1 MEYGN
6 KFKKSLFGGFNRRD
20 VLKCFEEFDSEHQK
34 DIDSLKNTS
43 ENLKKDYDA
52 LKSQLDSVK
61 LKLESK
67 EEICE
72 KQSQSIIT
80 YEEENKNLKLRIEE
94 LQRDLASQKALN
106 TKLGVTER
114 ILENHNKNLKTKL
127 EELNVESEKTRGEID
142 KIISSAKNT
151 AEEIVSRAKEKSYR
165 VVAIV
170 KREALQAEENFEKAD
185 HNLENAIESFRNI
198 SLDVVKDMEQLHRNL
213 KIAKANIRGAN
224 SELES
229 VKKENGDVIL
239 PESKRKFSFDFLFR
253 K

>member
-20 VLKCFEEFDSEHQK
+20 VLKCFEEFDSEYQK
-34 DIDSLKNTS
+34 DIDNLKNTS
-43 ENLKKDYDA
+43 ENLKIEYDA
-52 LKSQLDSVK
+52 LKSQ
-61 LKLESK
+61 LESK

-72 KQSQSIIT
+72 KQSQSIIIFQ
-80 YEEENKNLKLRIEE
+80 EENKNLKLRIEE

-114 ILENHNKNLKTKL
+114 ILENHNRNLKTKL
-127 EELNVESEKTRGEID
+127 QKLNVESENTQAEVD
-142 KIISSAKNT
+142 KVILNAKNT
-151 AEEIVSRAKEKSYR
+151 ADEIVSRAKEKSYR

-170 KREALQAEENFEKAD
+170 KRETLQAEENFEKAD

-198 SLDVVKDMEQLHRNL
+198 SSDVVKDMEQLHRNL